1 MSNPYYP
8 EGVTEKDIDN
18 IGEPLCPHEPLDEP
32 ENDEVTVAEVIEILE
47 DVVNQSC
54 SYTEG
59 GKTYL
64 DSAAI
69 SAYADAMRF
78 LAAQGRIKITTEGG
92 RRVIG
97 EWVEVKK

>member
-1 MSNPYYP
+1 MSNPNYP

-18 IGEPLCPHEPLDEP
+18 IGEPICPGEEP
-32 ENDEVTVAEVIEILE
+32 EDEELTVDEVIEILE

-69 SAYADAMRF
+69 SAYAGAMRF